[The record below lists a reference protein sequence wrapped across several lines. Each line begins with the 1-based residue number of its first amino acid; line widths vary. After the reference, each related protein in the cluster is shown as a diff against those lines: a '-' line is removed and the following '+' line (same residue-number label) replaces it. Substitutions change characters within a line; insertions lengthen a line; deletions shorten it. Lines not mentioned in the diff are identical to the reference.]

1 MKKSMITIGLLMGGF
16 TATAAWAIDS
26 VATAPVQ
33 GHKPTVSVP
42 VVTTTDIV
50 WTPADIEVE
59 FDAPTT
65 LEDQD
70 GDAITKVTY
79 WLEDASG
86 TEYAKVDEADIS
98 ELNKGVITFSNF
110 NELKN
115 KQLNLVWQVHT
126 QYGYPSTT
134 LVSNEMT
141 SNNFTVG
148 AKTALT
154 ISGTAE
160 VGQTL
165 TVHADDGVVVDLAI
179 ADVTFTLT
187 ENETDT
193 AGLYPKGDAEAALQ
207 AAITEVGDDLT
218 FVLPKEAQGY
228 TITASMNEASITRAS
243 LR

>member
-16 TATAAWAIDS
+16 TATAAWAIES
-26 VATAPVQ
+26 VATAPVL
-33 GHKPTVSVP
+33 GHQPTVTAP
-42 VVTTTDIV
+42 VVNTPDIL
-50 WTPADIEVE
+50 WAPAPIEVK
-59 FDAPTT
+59 FDAPT

-70 GDAITKVTY
+70 DDAITKVTY

-86 TEYAKVDEADIS
+86 TKYAKVDEADIS
-98 ELNKGVITFSNF
+98 ELDDGVITFSNF
-110 NELKN
+110 TELKN

-165 TVHADDGVVVDLAI
+165 TVHADDGAVVDLAK

-187 ENETDT
+187 PNATDT
-193 AGLYPKGDAEAALQ
+193 AGLYPQGDAEAALQ
-207 AAITEVGDDLT
+207 AALVDAGDDLT

-228 TITASMNEASITRAS
+228 TITASMNEAPITRAS

>member
-16 TATAAWAIDS
+16 TATAAWAIES
-26 VATAPVQ
+26 VATAPVL
-33 GHKPTVSVP
+33 GHQPTVSAP
-42 VVTTTDIV
+42 VVTTPEIL
-50 WTPADIEVE
+50 WAPAPIEVK
-59 FDAPTT
+59 FDTPT

-70 GDAITKVTY
+70 DDAITKVTY
-79 WLEDASG
+79 WLQDASG
-86 TEYAKVDEADIS
+86 TKYAKVDEADIS
-98 ELNKGVITFSNF
+98 ELDDGVITFSNF
-110 NELKN
+110 TELKN

-141 SNNFTVG
+141 SNSFTVG

-165 TVHADDGVVVDLAI
+165 MVKAHDGEVVDLKKEN
-179 ADVTFTLT
+179 VTFTLT
-187 ENETDT
+187 PDTTD
-193 AGLYPKGDAEAALQ
+193 ASGLYDLNVAQAALD
-207 AAITEVGDDLT
+207 AVVTEVDNDLQ
-218 FVLPKEAQGY
+218 FVLPKEVQGY
-228 TITASMNEASITRAS
+228 TITASMNEAQITRAS

>member
-16 TATAAWAIDS
+16 TATAAWAIES
-26 VATAPVQ
+26 VATAPVL
-33 GHKPTVSVP
+33 GHQPTVTAP
-42 VVTTTDIV
+42 VVKTTDIV
-50 WTPADIEVE
+50 WQATDIEVE
-59 FDAPTT
+59 FDKPTAD
-65 LEDQD
+65 DQD

-86 TEYAKVDEADIS
+86 NEYAKVAEADIND
-98 ELNKGVITFSNF
+98 LNKGAITFSNF

-115 KQLNLVWQVHT
+115 KQLSLVWQVHT

-134 LVSNEMT
+134 LVSNPVT
-141 SNNFTVG
+141 SNSFTVR

-154 ISGTAE
+154 IRGTAE

-165 TVHADDGVVVDLAI
+165 TVHADDGAVVDLAI

-193 AGLYPKGDAEAALQ
+193 AGLYPKGDAQAALQ
-207 AAITEVGDDLT
+207 AALVDAGNDLT

-228 TITASMNEASITRAS
+228 TITASMNEAQITRAS

>member
-79 WLEDASG
+79 WLEDSSG
-86 TEYAKVDEADIS
+86 TEYAKVVEADIS
-98 ELNKGVITFSNF
+98 ELDDGVITFSNF

-134 LVSNEMT
+134 LVSDKVE
-141 SNNFTVG
+141 SNDFNV
-148 AKTALT
+148 AAAMALT

-165 TVHADDGVVVDLAI
+165 TVHADDGAVVDLSI

-187 ENETDT
+187 PNATDT
-193 AGLYPKGDAEAALQ
+193 AGLYPQGDAEAALQ
-207 AAITEVGDDLT
+207 AALVDAGDDLT

-228 TITASMNEASITRAS
+228 TITASMNEAPITRAS